1 MKKLYKEMEEDIL
14 EGDFLELSLIEKIK
28 MYMTRSF
35 YLGLI
40 YTQGEN
46 KEDGIKLK
54 DIASLYNVHL
64 STISK
69 ITTGVN
75 YANVGM
81 GLRN

>member
-40 YTQGEN
+40 YTRGE
-46 KEDGIKLK
+46 
-54 DIASLYNVHL
+54 
-64 STISK
+64 
-69 ITTGVN
+69 
-75 YANVGM
+75 
-81 GLRN
+81 